1 MKKYWIILLLF
12 SGISAGQN
20 TINAHFD
27 PGKVCRIEDGQL
39 IFTLNLRWGEK
50 EKKELTGLFDLDSL
64 LLAGVYR
71 GETEITFR
79 GENWKVKKAG
89 SGMVELYK
97 PLDGIADGGTG
108 KPQLYDLM
116 DEWMNF
122 RGETAEEQEVYG
134 VNRFRLVN
142 AFVYAGNLAQFYLPG
157 FEKANRVYLA
167 GSFNNWNTAATPMRF
182 TGKGW
187 ITDLRLA
194 PGKYTYKYVVDG
206 RWTIDPSNQLT
217 ERGGAGTPNSVVFC
231 PNHVFRLKG
240 FQNAGKVV
248 VTGNFHQWNPR
259 GIAMNQLGDRWEL
272 PVWFREGTYV
282 YKFLV
287 DNRWMADPENP
298 GTREDA
304 SGNLNSFLEIGEPY
318 LFSLSGFPDA
328 RKVVLTG
335 SFNGWDRG
343 ELVMNHT
350 GKGWELPYVVP
361 AGNYA
366 YKFIVDGRWMTDP
379 SNPFTTGSGE
389 TQNSFIALGANHIFE
404 LRDYSTAQNV
414 LVAGSFNN
422 WDPQGYRMVRKE
434 GRWIFPVYLKPGKH
448 TYKFIVDG
456 KWMLDPANDLYE
468 ENQYGTGNS
477 VLWTGQDS
485 R

>member
-20 TINAHFD
+20 TINALFD

-116 DEWMNF
+116 DQWMNF
-122 RGETAEEQEVYG
+122 RGEIAEEQEVFG

-248 VTGNFHQWNPR
+248 VTGNF
-259 GIAMNQLGDRWEL
+259 
-272 PVWFREGTYV
+272 
-282 YKFLV
+282 
-287 DNRWMADPENP
+287 
-298 GTREDA
+298 
-304 SGNLNSFLEIGEPY
+304 
-318 LFSLSGFPDA
+318 
-328 RKVVLTG
+328 
-335 SFNGWDRG
+335 
-343 ELVMNHT
+343 
-350 GKGWELPYVVP
+350 
-361 AGNYA
+361 
-366 YKFIVDGRWMTDP
+366 
-379 SNPFTTGSGE
+379 
-389 TQNSFIALGANHIFE
+389 
-404 LRDYSTAQNV
+404 
-414 LVAGSFNN
+414 
-422 WDPQGYRMVRKE
+422 
-434 GRWIFPVYLKPGKH
+434 
-448 TYKFIVDG
+448 
-456 KWMLDPANDLYE
+456 
-468 ENQYGTGNS
+468 
-477 VLWTGQDS
+477 
-485 R
+485 